1 MVLTFQV
8 TNTDFDS
15 PLEVR
20 SRLLKFE
27 ADTTAARPMN
37 FNNYSPSTLPY
48 IGVDMRRPETIDE
61 TVRRLDQPGSVL
73 IDFKYELPERGNY
86 RFEGETTDQQGNK
99 NCKARKFDVISAH

>member
-1 MVLTFQV
+1 
-8 TNTDFDS
+8 
-15 PLEVR
+15 
-20 SRLLKFE
+20 
-27 ADTTAARPMN
+27 MN

-86 RFEGETTDQQGNK
+86 RFEVETTDEQGNEIY
-99 NCKARKFDVISAH
+99 KARDFAVISENYPAIVRSEEHTSELQSRGHLVCRLLL